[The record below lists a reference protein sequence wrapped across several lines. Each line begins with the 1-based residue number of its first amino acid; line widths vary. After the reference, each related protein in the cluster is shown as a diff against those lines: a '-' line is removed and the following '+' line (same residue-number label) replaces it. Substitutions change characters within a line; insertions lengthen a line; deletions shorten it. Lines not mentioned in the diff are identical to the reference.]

1 MARGGNEQQ
10 QRQPPRG
17 GAGGGGRPRGRWR
30 ANMAQRLRAYLFAG
44 IIVTAPISITLL
56 IVWEVVRYFDT
67 TVAGLIPARYN
78 PETYLPFSLPGI
90 GLVIMLGCVMLIG
103 WFAAGLVGRTVMR
116 AGEVILD
123 RTPVVRA
130 IYGTLKQV
138 FETIF
143 TQSSRA
149 FREVVLV
156 EFPQPGSF
164 ALGFVTGT
172 AGPEIQRASDDDGAG
187 GWRARERADPDVAVP
202 ELGLPPVRAEGAVVA
217 SRMGCR
223 RPRNERSQKPHRPR
237 RGQDGGRGMSARP
250 THRRPAPATAFRRRA
265 PARPRAAGAPACA
278 ARWRPATASSS
289 ACTRRAASSRPSR
302 PACWRRSPARAATA
316 TST

>member
-1 MARGGNEQQ
+1 MIANAGGVGRVGDGAGLVRPRGLDEPGPGHLCCARALLARACGGRTGLTMGRGGNEQQ
-10 QRQPPRG
+10 RRPAPPQWRRD
-17 GAGGGGRPRGRWR
+17 GRPRGRWR
-30 ANMAQRLRAYLFAG
+30 ANLAQRLRAYLFAG

-90 GLVIMLGCVMLIG
+90 GLVIMLGFVMLVG

-116 AGEVILD
+116 AGEGILD

-172 AGPEIQRASDDDGAG
+172 AGADIQRASDGDAGDGGELANVLIPMSPFPSSGFLLFVPKERLVHLDMTVEEGMKVVISG
-187 GWRARERADPDVAVP
+187 GIVAPPAREPAVAAAGERAPLP
-202 ELGLPPVRAEGAVVA
+202 SGLPRPPVLVDQG
-217 SRMGCR
+217 
-223 RPRNERSQKPHRPR
+223 
-237 RGQDGGRGMSARP
+237 
-250 THRRPAPATAFRRRA
+250 
-265 PARPRAAGAPACA
+265 
-278 ARWRPATASSS
+278 
-289 ACTRRAASSRPSR
+289 
-302 PACWRRSPARAATA
+302 
-316 TST
+316 

>member
-1 MARGGNEQQ
+1 
-10 QRQPPRG
+10 
-17 GAGGGGRPRGRWR
+17 
-30 ANMAQRLRAYLFAG
+30 
-44 IIVTAPISITLL
+44 
-56 IVWEVVRYFDT
+56 
-67 TVAGLIPARYN
+67 
-78 PETYLPFSLPGI
+78 
-90 GLVIMLGCVMLIG
+90 MLGCVMLIG

-187 GWRARERADPDVAVP
+187 GGELANVLIPMSPFPSSGFLLFVPKERLVRLDMTIEEGMKVVISGGIVTPATRDPA
-202 ELGLPPVRAEGAVVA
+202 GTAVVVTA
-217 SRMGCR
+217 AG
-223 RPRNERSQKPHRPR
+223 
-237 RGQDGGRGMSARP
+237 GGGRASVP
-250 THRRPAPATAFRRRA
+250 TG
-265 PARPRAAGAPACA
+265 PARPAVLADQG
-278 ARWRPATASSS
+278 
-289 ACTRRAASSRPSR
+289 
-302 PACWRRSPARAATA
+302 
-316 TST
+316 

>member
-1 MARGGNEQQ
+1 MVRIGEEQGRQAGPPAGRG
-10 QRQPPRG
+10 R
-17 GAGGGGRPRGRWR
+17 RPRGRWR
-30 ANMAQRLRAYLFAG
+30 ANLAQRLRAYLFAG

-90 GLVIMLGCVMLIG
+90 GLAIMLGFVMLVG

-116 AGEVILD
+116 TGEGILD

-156 EFPQPGSF
+156 EFPQPGSY

-172 AGPEIQRASDDDGAG
+172 AGPDIQRASGERGGELANVLIPMSPFPSSGFLLFVPAERLVRLDMTVEEGMKIVISGGIVTPPAREPAGAG
-187 GWRARERADPDVAVP
+187 
-202 ELGLPPVRAEGAVVA
+202 VVA
-217 SRMGCR
+217 
-223 RPRNERSQKPHRPR
+223 RPLP
-237 RGQDGGRGMSARP
+237 
-250 THRRPAPATAFRRRA
+250 A
-265 PARPRAAGAPACA
+265 PARPPVLADQ
-278 ARWRPATASSS
+278 T
-289 ACTRRAASSRPSR
+289 
-302 PACWRRSPARAATA
+302 
-316 TST
+316 